1 MKTLIKLGT
10 MAMIVMFFA
19 ASCKKEAG
27 TGGKKIIKGTITY
40 AGGAA
45 AGAIVTIA
53 YDVTDA
59 TTQVNDQVTAGA
71 DGTYTITNLQK
82 GDYFI
87 DATYTDS
94 YGFAYNSPG
103 TLVTIGKKKGDVT
116 VDLTV
121 N

>member
-1 MKTLIKLGT
+1 
-10 MAMIVMFFA
+10 MIVMFFA

-27 TGGKKIIKGTITY
+27 TGGKKIIKGTVTY
-40 AGGAA
+40 NGSAA

-53 YDVTDA
+53 YDAAEA
-59 TTQVNDQVTAGA
+59 TARVNDQVTAGS

-82 GDYFI
+82 GDYYI
-87 DATYTDS
+87 DATYTNS
-94 YGFAYNSPG
+94 YGFACNSPG

>member
-1 MKTLIKLGT
+1 MKTLIKFGT

-53 YDVTDA
+53 YDAAEA
-59 TTQVNDQVTAGA
+59 TARVNNQVIAGS
-71 DGTYTITNLQK
+71 DGTYTIPGLTK

-103 TLVTIGKKKGDVT
+103 TLVTVGKKKGDVT